1 MSMYGHLDGRP
12 TPVRAAIRLAGVT
25 AAVITGCAL
34 LAGCGKSGDAAPGDD
49 GTTGAAQATPTDQTV
64 GTAGATDTGGTGSG
78 GSGGGAGSGGSGGG
92 GGGGGGAATKACQ
105 LVTSQEAA
113 TALGGT
119 VNTTTDS
126 AEECDYEAGT
136 NAVAVSFT
144 NGAYDAQTAGMLL
157 MLPGVQKLDGIGD
170 GAYKITLAQ
179 ESQFH
184 VWTKGKYLVIVVD
197 KTSGDTATVGRALLD
212 TALTRF

>member
-1 MSMYGHLDGRP
+1 MSMYGVQSCGR
-12 TPVRAAIRLAGVT
+12 TTLARTAIRLVGAI

-34 LAGCGKSGDAAPGDD
+34 LSGCAKSGDAAPGDD
-49 GTTGAAQATPTDQTV
+49 GTTGAAQATPTDQAV
-64 GTAGATDTGGTGSG
+64 GTPAATNTGGTSG
-78 GSGGGAGSGGSGGG
+78 TGGGGSGGSGGG
-92 GGGGGGAATKACQ
+92 GAAATKACQ

-113 TALGGT
+113 AALGGT
-119 VNTTTDS
+119 VTTSTDS
-126 AEECDYEAGT
+126 AEECDYDVGA

-144 NGAYDAQTAGMLL
+144 NGAYDAETAGMLM

-184 VWTKGKYLVIVVD
+184 VWIKGKYLVIVVD

-212 TALTRF
+212 KALTRF